1 MIIGDLFQ
9 HNEKQLAKLFRLSGC
24 RFLSVNYSPSYDQK
38 NIFEQIYKILR
49 TSFTK
54 FQRKFCKNY
63 SNERNC
69 SGAIAR
75 RIHCSV
81 KPANEVPASYQG
93 SKIVLKNSFC

>member
-1 MIIGDLFQ
+1 M
-9 HNEKQLAKLFRLSGC
+9 
-24 RFLSVNYSPSYDQK
+24 
-38 NIFEQIYKILR
+38 R
-49 TSFTK
+49 TSFTN

-63 SNERNC
+63 STERDC